1 MSSLNSYIDHFK
13 KIYVAGEV
21 RHLRRL
27 ETVLERL
34 RHLPLIY
41 VDDKSEIPGED
52 MNSHTLFISG
62 SKGETV
68 GHCPASRGHLCCN
81 YITVDLYLGCIIN
94 CSYCIM
100 KSYLNFA
107 PITIYLDTE
116 VAIKRIIK
124 IAENNKERTIRV
136 GTGEVGDSLLL
147 DPVFRLSED
156 FIRALSPFAN
166 IFLELKTK
174 THFVD
179 HLLDL
184 ENKGNTVIS
193 FSLNPEKLI
202 SRYEGIASTL
212 AERVQAA
219 RKIVEHGYLVSFHF
233 DPLFLTGDWQNQ
245 YAQTISSLK
254 DIPQD
259 RIAWISLGT
268 MRYTKELKQK
278 MGSQDFLLEEFIPCR
293 DGKYRYLQKTRSGV
307 YRYILK
313 HIRKRWRSPIPV
325 YLCMESRAVWR
336 NVFGRLP
343 REIAELSA
351 IFKEAQGCLPYPAST
366 STCGAD
372 VKRF

>member
-27 ETVLERL
+27 ETALERL
-34 RHLPLIY
+34 RHLPVIY
-41 VDDKSEIPGED
+41 VDDKGEIPGED

-81 YITVDLYLGCIIN
+81 YITADLYLGCILN

-100 KSYLNFA
+100 KSYLNFS

-116 VAIKRIIK
+116 ATIKRIIE
-124 IAENNKERTIRV
+124 IAENNKDRTIRV

-156 FIRALSPFAN
+156 FIRALSPFTN

-179 HLLDL
+179 HLLGL
-184 ENKGNTVIS
+184 ENKGNTVIG

-212 AERVQAA
+212 AERIQAA
-219 RKIVEHGYLVSFHF
+219 WKIVEHGYLVSFHF
-233 DPLFLTGDWQNQ
+233 DPLFLIGDWQNQ

-268 MRYTKELKQK
+268 MRYTKELKQE
-278 MGSQDFLLEEFIPCR
+278 MGNQDFLLEEFIPCR

-313 HIRKRWRSPIPV
+313 QIRKRWKSPIPV
-325 YLCMESRAVWR
+325 YLCMESQAVWK

-343 REIAELSA
+343 HEITELSA
-351 IFKEAQGCLPYPAST
+351 IFKEAQVFACASDQGRT
-366 STCGAD
+366 T
-372 VKRF
+372 